1 MKSIRKLA
9 FGAALTLS
17 ALNSS
22 PSLAQEAAGTF
33 KLAHEVHWQNAVV
46 PAGTYRFTTQSSGP
60 AEMLTLHNIDGDR
73 ATYMMMVVD
82 TEESHPLDHS
92 QLVVVSRPTGQF
104 VTTMQLPDFG
114 MTLRFSAPPE
124 LRAAAR
130 EVARTGMVAT
140 TTASGIR

>member
-1 MKSIRKLA
+1 MKSIRRLA

-60 AEMLTLHNIDGDR
+60 EMLTLHKVDGDR
-73 ATYMMMVVD
+73 STYMMMVVD
-82 TEESHPLDHS
+82 TEESHPSDQS

-104 VTTMQLPDFG
+104 VTTMRLPDFG
-114 MTLRFSAPPE
+114 MTLHFSAPPE
-124 LRAAAR
+124 SRATAAG
-130 EVARTGMVAT
+130 EEARAGTVAT
-140 TTASGIR
+140 TTTSGIR